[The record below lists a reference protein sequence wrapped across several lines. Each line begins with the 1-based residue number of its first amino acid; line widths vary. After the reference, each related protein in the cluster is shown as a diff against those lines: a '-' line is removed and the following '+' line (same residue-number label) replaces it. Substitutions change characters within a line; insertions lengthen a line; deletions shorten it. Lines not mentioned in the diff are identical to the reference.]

1 MTIHGL
7 KKLGPSKK
15 EVKIGQNLRVLY
27 SYETPVAIARDGV
40 ALITDEYHSRT
51 TSKHINSWVAEFK
64 GNTIKVSPDKLDL
77 MISRGY

>member
-1 MTIHGL
+1 MAATIL
-7 KKLGPSKK
+7 KQLGPNKT
-15 EVKIGQNLRVLY
+15 EVTINNLRILY
-27 SYETPVAIARDGV
+27 SYETPVAVAKDGV

-51 TSKHINSWVAEFK
+51 TSKHINSWIAEFK